1 MTIVFLFSL
10 FCFAFS
16 LSSRSPWPYSPSKW
30 ADEHGRSVSQSQV
43 TLYETAHET
52 AAAVRSLARSDNKRQ
67 ATVTFTVTPTVLASG
82 GVENF
87 TLAWSSVS
95 NPAQTDIIAVF
106 SPPLSDY
113 QNASLPPVILGQI
126 FACEGWSTNEKGAS
140 DCGTTPGKKPA
151 RVVTPVGAGTFAW
164 PLLNMRDDYQFVY
177 FDVGTVNGYDYLAP
191 VAVSPTIKVN
201 KTVQQYAR
209 LARTTAPSEMR
220 VTWTAVTGQ
229 AKPMV
234 RWGEQSTKLSSSNP
248 AVARTYTRDDFRACQ
263 NDSYAVAL
271 YRDPGTQYTAVMKG
285 LTPSTQYYYQV
296 GDAATD
302 SWGPVFTFVSAKA
315 IGPDSGVRFFA
326 IGDLGTALACTEHM
340 IGWCQIGAPNTTAAM
355 IRALQAGGPDSFDM
369 VAHIGDISYAT
380 GRENRWE
387 EFGASVEPLSSTIP
401 YMVGSGNHEYDHV
414 SPSAADGAFPKG
426 QPYQPYYS
434 NFGDDSLGD
443 CNIPYTYRFPMP
455 TPHDLNTEE
464 SYYSVD
470 VGNVHYVTLSF
481 EQNYE
486 PGSDQYAWLEADLA
500 AVNRSVTPFLVVAS
514 HRAMYCSWDGPNDY
528 IMGIYEQRYLEEL
541 LVKYRTDLFFAGH
554 YHIYQRSCPVV
565 NQVCDEEKGIVHVV
579 VGNAGMDHHG
589 RFFTGDVPW
598 SEFIDPVNYG
608 YSVIETTRSNL
619 TLSYYESAEG
629 KLMDTVTIKARF

>member
-1 MTIVFLFSL
+1 V
-10 FCFAFS
+10 
-16 LSSRSPWPYSPSKW
+16 SSN
-30 ADEHGRSVSQSQV
+30 QV
-43 TLYETAHET
+43 ALYETMTET
-52 AAAVRSLARSDNKRQ
+52 VNVARNLAKGGAKRQ
-67 ATVTFTVTPTVLASG
+67 GSAVLSVTPDALASA

-87 TLAWSSVS
+87 TLTWSNVP
-95 NPAQTDIIAVF
+95 NPRETDVIAIF
-106 SPPLSDY
+106 SPPLTDY
-113 QNASLPPVILGQI
+113 TNASLPAVLLGEV
-126 FACEGWSTNEKGAS
+126 FACQGWPSNPDGSA
-140 DCGTTPGKKPA
+140 DCGAQPEKKPPKGYA
-151 RVVTPVGAGTFAW
+151 KANNGTFTW
-164 PLLNMRDDYQFVY
+164 PLLNMRSDYQFVY
-177 FDVGTVNGYDYLAP
+177 FDVGRVNDRQFLTP
-191 VAVSPTIKVN
+191 VAVSETIKVN

-209 LARTTAPSEMR
+209 LARTTVPTEMR

-234 RWGEQSTKLSSSNP
+234 RWGLQAEKLVSAN
-248 AVARTYTRDDFRACQ
+248 AAAARTYTRDTFIACQ

-271 YRDPGTQYTAVMKG
+271 YRDPGTQYTALMSD
-285 LTPSTQYYYQV
+285 LTPSTKYYYQV

-302 SWGPVFTFVSAKA
+302 AWGPVITFMSAKA
-315 IGPDSGVRFFA
+315 IGADVGVRFFA

-340 IGWCQIGAPNTTAAM
+340 IGWCEVGAPNTTAAM
-355 IRALQAGGPDSFDM
+355 ISALEAGGPGSYDM

-387 EFGASVEPLSSTIP
+387 EFGASVEPLSAAIP

-414 SPSAADGAFPKG
+414 SPSAETGAFPKG

-455 TPHDLNTEE
+455 TPKDLDTEQ

-470 VGNVHYVTLSF
+470 VGNVHYITLSF

-486 PGSDQYAWLEADLA
+486 PGSEQYTWLEADLA
-500 AVNRSVTPFLVVAS
+500 AVNRSHTPFLVVAS
-514 HRAMYCSWDGPNDY
+514 HRAMYCSWDGPNDF
-528 IMGIYEQRYLEEL
+528 IMGLYEQRYLEDL
-541 LVKYRTDLFFAGH
+541 LVKYRTDLFFSGH
-554 YHIYQRSCPVV
+554 YHIYQRTCAVV
-565 NQVCDEEKGIVHVV
+565 NQVCDDETGIVHVV

-589 RFFTGDVPW
+589 RFFTGDVAW

-608 YSVIETTRSNL
+608 YSVIETNRTSL

-629 KLMDTVTIKARF
+629 KLMDTVTLKARY